1 MEKKWKVFLGART
14 AFLSL
19 LYFFLLVVV
28 VAQVQPEAQAQGR
41 GSQSSQ
47 YMEENNQIRRERFDL
62 VLPRIMRERGIDM
75 WIHVMRDAIP
85 DSFGAEDLG
94 STSGVFIFTDRGGE
108 RIERAILGRRWGAT
122 QRERGSSDYGLIDEM
137 GAYDIIGDPVFIQEP
152 VSSPMTE
159 YDYRFKGLKEF
170 VAARDPQRIAVNFQ
184 SELGPWAT
192 TRARDGIS
200 HTDYLLLTKE
210 LGDTY
215 ASRLVSS
222 EYLVMDYNISP
233 VPSEVELLK
242 RMRKDEVERVNKAFA
257 EVEVGEHTEEV
268 DVTVFRRMWTGES
281 QRGRSAGWENS
292 VVQGGDILAAPTQ
305 GMYAYVLRDGE
316 TEPPAEIKKIW
327 AEYLKVKAIF
337 METIKSGVTPRQIIQ
352 DYKRRF
358 GEEEII
364 VVEPQMHMVQ
374 PKNNFPVYSQGFD
387 PGKTLISIDLH
398 GKGKGSRAR
407 KFDIYLGP
415 RMGSYG
421 PDWTFDVPLQPNHHF
436 VLEYFFY
443 MPSPAGEDQDQYLL
457 WWDHEQAI
465 ATESGVELL
474 APLQTELYL
483 IH

>member
-1 MEKKWKVFLGART
+1 MDKKWKVFLGART

-75 WIHVMRDAIP
+75 WIHVMREAIP

-122 QRERGSSDYGLIDEM
+122 QRERGGSDYRLIDEM

-159 YDYRFKGLKEF
+159 YDYRFKGLREF

-233 VPSEVELLK
+233 VPS
-242 RMRKDEVERVNKAFA
+242 
-257 EVEVGEHTEEV
+257 
-268 DVTVFRRMWTGES
+268 
-281 QRGRSAGWENS
+281 
-292 VVQGGDILAAPTQ
+292 
-305 GMYAYVLRDGE
+305 
-316 TEPPAEIKKIW
+316 
-327 AEYLKVKAIF
+327 
-337 METIKSGVTPRQIIQ
+337 
-352 DYKRRF
+352 
-358 GEEEII
+358 
-364 VVEPQMHMVQ
+364 
-374 PKNNFPVYSQGFD
+374 
-387 PGKTLISIDLH
+387 
-398 GKGKGSRAR
+398 
-407 KFDIYLGP
+407 
-415 RMGSYG
+415 
-421 PDWTFDVPLQPNHHF
+421 
-436 VLEYFFY
+436 
-443 MPSPAGEDQDQYLL
+443 
-457 WWDHEQAI
+457 
-465 ATESGVELL
+465 
-474 APLQTELYL
+474 
-483 IH
+483 